1 MRKWGVP
8 GTLRRRVVEL
18 RIDPSF
24 LPAFERLRKAFRKKS
39 TMIRETLARAARNG
53 HGLPQQDKLTLAWKQ
68 HKRAVFWVRVDRAI
82 RLMYE
87 QDGDVQTLLYVGK
100 HQEAETFLKNLPKRS
115 SPDQILPVSD
125 WLQRT
130 ADMEASDRLK
140 NGEVERQPVAPPSAQ
155 RQIIEGLERLFED
168 CLLNMG
174 PAVVEEF
181 AAPHVI
187 ELEKRLALL
196 REQFSEAMKTERDQR
211 EQLGACAEDSAQRIA
226 RLEKAAHHLRDRATA
241 VIDQVE
247 SLRTNL
253 ADTTAELRRENHVL
267 IDELRRSW
275 HEDLTTLRENRH
287 MDIEERAELLRT
299 TEHRLATLRHTV
311 AETRRDL
318 LAKLD
323 AAIVENRRQLE
334 SETEHRRREQD
345 ERQRHLEKLLA
356 NAQAQMAEQ
365 QAILV
370 HQTQACEAL
379 AQRLALVESQ
389 IAAANARRGW
399 LTKLVSGRLMRSSE

>member
-1 MRKWGVP
+1 
-8 GTLRRRVVEL
+8 
-18 RIDPSF
+18 
-24 LPAFERLRKAFRKKS
+24 LRKAFRKKS
-39 TMIRETLARAARNG
+39 SMIRETLARAARNG

-115 SPDQILPVSD
+115 APDQILPVSD

-130 ADMEASDRLK
+130 ADVEASDRLK
-140 NGEVERQPVAPPSAQ
+140 NGEVERQPMAPPSAQ

-181 AAPHVI
+181 ATPHVV

-196 REQFSEAMKTERDQR
+196 REQFSEAMKTERNQR
-211 EQLGACAEDSAQRIA
+211 EQLGACAEDYAQRIA
-226 RLEKAAHHLRDRATA
+226 RLEKAAHYLRDRATA

-247 SLRTNL
+247 SLRTTL

-275 HEDLTTLRENRH
+275 HEGLTTLRETRH
-287 MDIEERAELLRT
+287 IDTEERAKLLRT
-299 TEHRLATLRHTV
+299 TEHRVAALRHTL
-311 AETRRDL
+311 AETRQDL

-323 AAIVENRRQLE
+323 AAIDENRRQLE
-334 SETEHRRREQD
+334 SETERRRREQN
-345 ERQRHLEKLLA
+345 ERQLHLESLLA
-356 NAQAQMAEQ
+356 KAHAQMAEQ
-365 QAILV
+365 QATLV
-370 HQTQACEAL
+370 QQTQACEEL
-379 AQRLALVESQ
+379 AQRVAVVEAQ
-389 IAAANARRGW
+389 LAAADARRGW
-399 LTKLVSGRLMRSSE
+399 LTTLFSARMRQSSG